1 MSCPN
6 VTDLFKPGS
15 FFLTRQTGRN
25 GRLVA
30 AAQSLV
36 RGASTYTHSGIVLGD
51 GEVLEA
57 LPGGAAI
64 SPLSKIT
71 DSGPVLVCDRP
82 VRTYVENHPFLDSTD
97 AEVDYWIRQRVVGAA
112 RTLEGTPYSW
122 LDYAAIGM
130 AEWKIPGWQL
140 VRRRVESSEHLIC
153 SALVDRAYRWAGI
166 ELFDDG
172 RLVGDVTPWD
182 LAEYAAAGTVTTCC

>member
-1 MSCPN
+1 MSCTGN
-6 VTDLFKPGS
+6 ITISPGS

-30 AAQSLV
+30 AGQALV
-36 RGASTYTHSGIVLGD
+36 RGASTYTHAGIVLD
-51 GEVLEA
+51 DQHVLEA
-57 LPGGAAI
+57 LPGGAVI

-71 DSGPVLVCDRP
+71 AAGPVLICDRP
-82 VRTYVENHPFLDSTD
+82 VREYVEHHS
-97 AEVDYWIRQRVVGAA
+97 AAGMEWWIRERVVEMA
-112 RTLEGTPYSW
+112 RLLVGTPYSW
-122 LDYAAIGM
+122 LDYAAIAM
-130 AEWKIPGWQL
+130 AEWKIPGWKIA
-140 VRRRVESSEHLIC
+140 RARVESSEHLIC

-182 LAEYAAAGTVTTCC
+182 LAEYAAAGVVTSCC